1 MELSDTGIK
10 LYCRLTNHCKEEK
23 AITKKLERNKIP
35 PGKAEKLL
43 FRLIDLQDRLI
54 PETRSQMLRVD

>member
-1 MELSDTGIK
+1 MELSDNGIK
-10 LYCRLTNHCKEEK
+10 LFCRLTNHCKEEK
-23 AITKKLERNKIP
+23 AIMKKLEKNKIP

-54 PETRSQMLRVD
+54 PGTSAQMLKVD